1 MKATDILWDVDN
13 EEELESLPK
22 EVDIPVELTDEEEIS
37 DYLSELTGYCHCGFS
52 LSSDSLPEKNKAND
66 GKKESK
72 SDRFRRV
79 AEARVNK
86 IIKMVRLLGN
96 CSNPAVYAFTGEQ
109 VQQIFATLKDALDKA
124 QKRYTQSYKERFSLS
139 EKQSA
144 ALTEIPTIVLPLPD
158 GSRLR
163 AVAYGGDSFP
173 AINIYWDTG
182 LHDIDGPIC
191 FAEYNPE
198 RSPCHEVCI
207 GAYQSD
213 KDDTIYYRPYMAE
226 RDSDEED

>member
-1 MKATDILWDVDN
+1 MKKK
-13 EEELESLPK
+13 S
-22 EVDIPVELTDEEEIS
+22 
-37 DYLSELTGYCHCGFS
+37 
-52 LSSDSLPEKNKAND
+52 KA
-66 GKKESK
+66 S
-72 SDRFRRV
+72 RFRSV
-79 AEARVNK
+79 AQTRVNK

-109 VQQIFATLKDALDKA
+109 VQQIFATLRDELDKA
-124 QKRYTQSYKERFSLS
+124 QKRYTQSYEERFSLS
-139 EKQSA
+139 EEQSA
-144 ALTEIPTIVLPLPD
+144 ALTELPTVVLPLPD

-173 AINIYWDTG
+173 AINIYWDTD
-182 LHDIDGPIC
+182 LHNFDGPIC

-213 KDDTIYYRPYMAE
+213 KDDTIYYKPYMEE
-226 RDSDEED
+226 RDSNEED